1 MNLIETMKTALR
13 RHRQRTTEL
22 RKRERLLTAL
32 SAYYRAKEHK
42 QRLEIE
48 SEWAVRAVAETRIE
62 LEAARDSDGFEAA
75 PYLNF

>member
-1 MNLIETMKTALR
+1 MNLIETIKTALR

-48 SEWAVRAVAETRIE
+48 SEWAVRAVTETRVE
-62 LEAARDSDGFEAA
+62 LETAKELDGFSTA
-75 PYLNF
+75 PDYIY